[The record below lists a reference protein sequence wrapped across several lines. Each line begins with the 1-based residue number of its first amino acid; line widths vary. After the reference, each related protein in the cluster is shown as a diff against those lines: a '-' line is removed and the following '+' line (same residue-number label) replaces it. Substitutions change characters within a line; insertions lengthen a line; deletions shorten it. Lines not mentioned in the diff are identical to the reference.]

1 MVSDMYTYSKS
12 EFRAKS
18 EEILKTL
25 ENGEEVI
32 ITQRGKV
39 WARLIP
45 SQNSSE
51 DRKKDAPQF
60 NSLREALI
68 HVRGGRELTGG
79 REPTEEDFQSVK
91 TMWRMPIPDPD
102 ERPPDCAK

>member
-1 MVSDMYTYSKS
+1 MVSDMPRYSKS
-12 EFRAKS
+12 EFCAKS
-18 EEILKTL
+18 SEILSNL
-25 ENGEEVI
+25 EDGEEVI

-39 WARLIP
+39 WARLTP
-45 SQNSSE
+45 SQKSSE
-51 DRKKDAPQF
+51 DRKEREPRF

-91 TMWRMPIPDPD
+91 TMWRMPLPDSD
-102 ERPPDCAK
+102 EMPSDHAK